1 MIDEGPITVSDFQT
15 IQFKRTLPERR
26 MFEKI
31 LVAYDGS
38 KGAQK
43 AFEVAVEIAARSDAQ
58 LHMIS
63 VQEKLP
69 RRTKL
74 IGEIV
79 DVQEIEHSY
88 FERVA
93 EEAKRLAA
101 RHSVHLECTIAPGHR
116 VKTIMRV
123 ADEGGFDLL
132 VVGFSGHSRFNEHLW
147 GRASRDLMRSAPCDV
162 LVVK

>member
-1 MIDEGPITVSDFQT
+1 MIDEGLITVSDFQT

-43 AFEVAVEIAARSDAQ
+43 AFEVAVEIAARSDTE

-79 DVQEIEHSY
+79 DVQEIEDSY

-101 RHSVHLECTIAPGHR
+101 GTRYISNALSLRGTG
-116 VKTIMRV
+116 
-123 ADEGGFDLL
+123 
-132 VVGFSGHSRFNEHLW
+132 
-147 GRASRDLMRSAPCDV
+147 
-162 LVVK
+162 